1 MYQIHRRM
9 IKSYPKGDKMRIGID
24 IDDTIADSYEVV
36 FAYAQK
42 YTINELGRTG
52 KIENCIAKHHSYV
65 NAMHN
70 WNTEEEMN
78 FWHEYFGKIITQIKP
93 FTFAVETIQKLKE
106 EGHEIV
112 LVTARWPEDNCN
124 IEQITLDWLSKN
136 HIEYNE
142 IVLNARDKAKV
153 AIDKKLDLFIDDSF
167 QNCTEVANTG
177 IQTYIM
183 NTRTNQGLEAE
194 NIMRVYSWPDIYNKI
209 KKSIK

>member
-1 MYQIHRRM
+1 
-9 IKSYPKGDKMRIGID
+9 MRIGID

-106 EGHEIV
+106 
-112 LVTARWPEDNCN
+112 
-124 IEQITLDWLSKN
+124 
-136 HIEYNE
+136 
-142 IVLNARDKAKV
+142 
-153 AIDKKLDLFIDDSF
+153 
-167 QNCTEVANTG
+167 
-177 IQTYIM
+177 
-183 NTRTNQGLEAE
+183 
-194 NIMRVYSWPDIYNKI
+194 
-209 KKSIK
+209 